1 MKLEELK
8 IKAPFGAQVDYFVKW
23 GLISSIIGVLGGIV
37 GGIFGHGIRLA
48 AESFKTYSWLLFLLP
63 VSGIMIIWLYRT
75 FHQEENRGTNM
86 VLEAVSSD
94 KNLAP
99 VTGPL
104 IFVST
109 ILTHLTGGS
118 AGREGAA
125 LQIGGSMGTLVG
137 KILKLDQR
145 DCKVAVMCGMSACF
159 GALFG
164 TPLAAGVFSLEVIS
178 IGVMYYAALVPC
190 LFASFIGAGI
200 AKLMGLSAEHFEI
213 LQVPAFGFV
222 PAVIIICLGILC
234 AILSIL
240 FCLMLHESEHLYKR
254 FFKNPYVRI
263 LAASAIL
270 ILLTLLIGNRDYNG
284 SSVALIE
291 EALEGHVRYEAFLLK
306 MLFTAVTLGAG
317 YKGGEIV
324 PTLCVGATFG
334 CIIGTLFGFSPSLC
348 GACGMV
354 ALFVGVT
361 NCPISSMLIAFE
373 MCGFEAMPYFA
384 LAIAVSF
391 TLSGYYGLYGSQKFV
406 YSKTKTEFINRK
418 AN

>member
-1 MKLEELK
+1 MEQLK
-8 IKAPFGAQVDYFVKW
+8 IKVPFGTQVDYFVKW
-23 GLISSIIGVLGGIV
+23 AVISSVTGLLGGLI
-37 GGIFGHGIRLA
+37 GGIFGQGIRLA
-48 AESFKTYSWLLFLLP
+48 AGSFQKYSWLLYLLP
-63 VSGIMIIWLYRT
+63 VSGLLIVFLYQVTR
-75 FHQEENRGTNM
+75 QGKNRGTNM
-86 VLEAVSSD
+86 VLESISTNQKMDMA
-94 KNLAP
+94 
-99 VTGPL
+99 TGPL

-125 LQIGGSMGTLVG
+125 LQIGGSLGTLVG
-137 KILKLDQR
+137 NVLRLDER
-145 DCKVAVMCGMSACF
+145 DGKVAVMCGMSACF

-164 TPLAAGVFSLEVIS
+164 TPLAAGIFSMEVVS

-190 LFASFIGAGI
+190 LFASFIGAAVAGR
-200 AKLMGLSAEHFEI
+200 MGLAAEHFTITEI
-213 LQVPAFGFV
+213 PEFGFV
-222 PAVIIICLGILC
+222 PAVLIICLGILC
-234 AILSIL
+234 AVLSIL
-240 FCLMLHESEHLYKR
+240 FCLVLHQAEHLYKR

-263 LAASAIL
+263 LAGALIL
-270 ILLTLLIGNRDYNG
+270 IALTLLTGSRDYNG
-284 SSVALIE
+284 SSMGLIE

-334 CIIGTLFGFSPSLC
+334 CIAGTLFGFSPSLC
-348 GACGMV
+348 AACGMA
-354 ALFVGVT
+354 ALFAGVT
-361 NCPISSMLIAFE
+361 NCPVSSMLIAFE

-384 LAIAVSF
+384 MVIAVSF

-406 YSKTKTEFINRK
+406 YSKTKTEFIDRK